1 MVWTKIKALFSGKW
15 DKIAVIISI
24 ISLAISF
31 ALTIHSFNLTEQA
44 NRLTEKS
51 LELQKMLSNFTSVI
65 VVNPERGFLNEVGYY
80 LNGTESSSH
89 PNGYLNISLTV
100 ITPHYG
106 ILSIEEKNF
115 SVTDYFDMLNPEKLN
130 LTTVSYY
137 YEYDKYER
145 SVAMGVNPLNFRLNL
160 KATVYPN
167 PQKLKAHSEN
177 EFPIGVFFLEAKLT
191 DLQTNQT
198 FTKEFSTIIFVT
210 IKTF

>member
-31 ALTIHSFNLTEQA
+31 ALTIHSFDLTEQA

-51 LELQKMLSNFTSVI
+51 LELQKMLSNFTSLI
-65 VVNPERGFLNEVGYY
+65 VVNPERGFLNVGGYY
-80 LNGTESSSH
+80 SNWTTSSN
-89 PNGYLNISLTV
+89 PYGYLNISLTV

-115 SVTDYFDMLNPEKLN
+115 SVVDYFGMLNPEKLN

-137 YEYDKYER
+137 SEYDTYER
-145 SVAMGVNPLNFRLNL
+145 PVTMGVNPLDFRLNL
-160 KATVYPN
+160 KAKVYPN
-167 PQKLKAHSEN
+167 PQKLPANSEN
-177 EFPIGVFFLEAKLT
+177 EFPIGVFFLEAKLF
-191 DLQTNQT
+191 DPHTNQT

-210 IKTF
+210 IKTL